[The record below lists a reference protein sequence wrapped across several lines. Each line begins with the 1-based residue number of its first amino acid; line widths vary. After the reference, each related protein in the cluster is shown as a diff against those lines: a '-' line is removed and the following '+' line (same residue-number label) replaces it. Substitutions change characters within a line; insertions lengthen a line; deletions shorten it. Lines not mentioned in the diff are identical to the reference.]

1 MAGRPASVDHRCA
14 RSPARKSNHVANFA
28 GAELPPAPSLQLL
41 FCMSVVLVQSSNWHW
56 LCVPAKTLPFSN
68 WHWHY
73 RKSDDRPRR
82 WHPSRTSFELTGR
95 LFTCRAVS
103 SPVACTAITNP
114 PTLGQW
120 RDPPEELGHRR
131 RRRRRV
137 TPSEQEAAG
146 GRWPLATPPPEALIP
161 RGRSKARKDA
171 GSRPRLADR
180 HDGAPA
186 SQGMQRRRPR
196 GHGANDMPTGGGR

>member
-1 MAGRPASVDHRCA
+1 MDRARTAQIGRDRNGQGLWVVVLSRLAGSAPELGGRAAAVLELGGECPPADSTRDAAQSALGKAPVGRARGDMAGRPASVDHRCA

-120 RDPPEELGHRR
+120 RDPPEELGHR
-131 RRRRRV
+131 
-137 TPSEQEAAG
+137 
-146 GRWPLATPPPEALIP
+146 
-161 RGRSKARKDA
+161 
-171 GSRPRLADR
+171 
-180 HDGAPA
+180 
-186 SQGMQRRRPR
+186 
-196 GHGANDMPTGGGR
+196 